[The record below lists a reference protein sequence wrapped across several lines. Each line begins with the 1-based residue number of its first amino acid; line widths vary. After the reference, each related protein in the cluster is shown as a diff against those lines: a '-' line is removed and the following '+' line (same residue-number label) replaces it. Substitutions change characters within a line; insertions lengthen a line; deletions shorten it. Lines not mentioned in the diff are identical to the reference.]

1 MSFTDRLVA
10 TASDTIE
17 FFNRYTGRVETEQV
31 YGLGWLRF
39 IYGNPLGRL
48 TLELVAKRAW
58 FSRWYGWRMDR
69 PASRAKIAPF
79 IAEFGMDTG
88 EFVRRPEEFA
98 TFNEFFFRH
107 LKPAARPVDAAP
119 DSVVFP
125 ADGRHLG
132 FQDVSQVDGIFVK
145 GQRFD
150 LPTFL
155 GDAALA
161 ERFRDGA
168 AVMSRLC
175 PVDYHRFH
183 FPAAGVPSEPRL
195 INGPLYSVSP
205 IALRQNIAL
214 LWQNKRVIT
223 RLETRELGLV
233 LLIEVGATNVGSI
246 VQTFRPG
253 QPVAK
258 GAEKGCF
265 KFGGSSTIVLFE
277 RGRVK
282 LADDLVE
289 NAKLNRELYARVG
302 DRMAVRA

>member
-1 MSFTDRLVA
+1 MPA
-10 TASDTIE
+10 DTIE
-17 FFNRYTGRVETEQV
+17 FFNRYSGRVETEQV

-79 IAEFGMDTG
+79 LAEFGMDAG
-88 EFVRRPEEFA
+88 EFVKRPEEF
-98 TFNEFFFRH
+98 TSFNDFFYRQ
-107 LKPAARPVDAAP
+107 LRPAARPVDAAP

-132 FQDVSQVDGIFVK
+132 LPDVSKVDGIFVK

-150 LPTFL
+150 LATL
-155 GDAALA
+155 VGDAALA

-183 FPAAGVPSEPRL
+183 FPAAGVPGAARI
-195 INGPLYSVSP
+195 INGPLCSVSP
-205 IALRQNIAL
+205 IALRRNL
-214 LWQNKRVIT
+214 GYLWQNKRAVT
-223 RLETRELGLV
+223 RLETRDLGLV
-233 LLIEVGATNVGSI
+233 LVLEIGATNVGSI
-246 VQTFRPG
+246 VQTFTPG

-265 KFGGSSTIVLFE
+265 KFGGSSMVTLFE

-282 LADDLVE
+282 LADDLVA
-289 NAKLNRELYARVG
+289 NTQQCRELYARIG
-302 DRMAVRA
+302 DRMAVRM